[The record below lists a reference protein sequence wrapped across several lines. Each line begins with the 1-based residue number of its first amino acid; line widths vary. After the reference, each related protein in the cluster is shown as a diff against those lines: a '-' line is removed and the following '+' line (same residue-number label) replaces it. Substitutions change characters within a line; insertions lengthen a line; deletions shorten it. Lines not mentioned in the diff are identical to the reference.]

1 MVDTLYRRPLPE
13 DLVAFSSPAGRALFR
28 DALGSG
34 GLEGYFPLAEQFHT
48 QADPSFCGLGSLV
61 VALNALGV
69 DPGRLWKGPWR
80 WYSEELLDCCVAL
93 DEVRAQGVTLD
104 ELACLA
110 RCNGAEAELHRAEAG
125 NLDALRGAIASAA
138 TGDGTVV
145 VAGYDRSRLG
155 QTGTGHFSPVG
166 GLHAARDLVLI
177 LDVARFKYPPHWAPV
192 ARLHDAMLS
201 LDPATGRRR
210 GWVVLRRGRA
220 AAAAWTLGRPDG
232 GFRDVLARIEAAL
245 AIEGDAVAAFARSAG
260 SSGLAFGPRAA
271 AAPEHVAL
279 VEVLDRQLRETAAYA
294 AIAAVTP
301 DHAEATTALFLV
313 LGEWL
318 TTRAAEPQRSRLAA
332 LADLAT
338 LPAELAAEVCHVR
351 DQADALA
358 MLERRVLSGGSS
370 SPGQQR

>member
-28 DALGSG
+28 DALVSG

-80 WYSEELLDCCVAL
+80 WYSEELLDCCVGL

-110 RCNGAEAELHRAEAG
+110 RCNGAEAELHRAETG
-125 NLDALRGAIASAA
+125 NVDALRAAIASAA

-145 VAGYDRSRLG
+145 VAGYERSRLG
-155 QTGTGHFSPVG
+155 QTGAGHFSPVG
-166 GLHAARDLVLI
+166 GLHAERDLALI

-201 LDPATGRRR
+201 VDPATGRRR

-220 AAAAWTLGRPDG
+220 VAAAWTLGRPDG
-232 GFRDVLARIEAAL
+232 GFQDVLRRIEASL
-245 AIEGDAVAAFARSAG
+245 AGDGEDAVAAFAKSAG
-260 SSGLAFGPRAA
+260 TSDLTFGPRAA

-279 VEVLDRQLRETAAYA
+279 VQVLEHQLRETAAYA

-301 DHAEATTALFLV
+301 DHADATTALLLV
-313 LGEWL
+313 LGEWI

-332 LADLAT
+332 LTDLAE

-351 DQADALA
+351 NQADALA
-358 MLERRVLSGGSS
+358 TLDRRVSSGASCM
-370 SPGQQR
+370 